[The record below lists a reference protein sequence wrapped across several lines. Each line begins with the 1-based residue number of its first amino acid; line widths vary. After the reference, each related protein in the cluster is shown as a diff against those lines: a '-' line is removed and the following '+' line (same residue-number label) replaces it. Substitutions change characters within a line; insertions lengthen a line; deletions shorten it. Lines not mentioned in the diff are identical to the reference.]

1 MIELAWWG
9 RVPYAAALER
19 QRAARQAI
27 IEGEGREYIALL
39 EHPSVVTVGRRPAPG
54 TPSASD
60 LRAHGI
66 DFARIERGGLA
77 TWHGPG
83 QLVGYVLV
91 DVGGRGGGVRRTVD
105 AVEEGIIDWLATRG
119 VAAGRRAG
127 FPGVWVGTGKI
138 CAIGLHFKRGVSLH
152 GFALNLTCDL
162 DGFGRIVPCGITE
175 GGVTAL
181 NLHSPQAPTPMEA
194 SWSVGRAVRARL
206 VDTFRRQR

>member
-1 MIELAWWG
+1 MIEISWWG
-9 RVPYAAALER
+9 RVPYAVALGR

-27 IEGEGREYIALL
+27 IGGEGREYIALL
-39 EHPSVVTVGRRPAPG
+39 EHPSVITVGRRPAPG

-91 DVGGRGGGVRRTVD
+91 DVGGRGGGVRRTVG
-105 AVEEGIIDWLATRG
+105 AVEEGIIDWLTTRG
-119 VAAGRRAG
+119 VAAGRRTG
-127 FPGVWVGTGKI
+127 FPGVWVGTDKI

-181 NLHSPQAPTPMEA
+181 SLHSPQAPTPMEA